1 MLSKKA
7 LVAVHSFQFV
17 ILDVDLDEL
26 VLSVGDGQQLQ
37 ISGRA
42 GDTAPLRARYTGIY
56 FRIPR
61 CV

>member
-17 ILDVDLDEL
+17 ILDVDLDEF